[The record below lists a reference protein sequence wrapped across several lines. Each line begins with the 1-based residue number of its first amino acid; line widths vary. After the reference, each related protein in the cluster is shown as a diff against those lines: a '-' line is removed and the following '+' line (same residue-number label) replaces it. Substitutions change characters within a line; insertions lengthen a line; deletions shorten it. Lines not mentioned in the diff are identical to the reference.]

1 MAFNFDNIPSQPVS
15 AAGEPELVSTI
26 VDLLTAAPRPL
37 TLKEIVTVLNDSE
50 IETPADT
57 TVRAHLNRAR
67 ADGRISKPS
76 RQSYAGPVAEGEAQ
90 FDIEIAA
97 EGLRRVA
104 EEDDPL
110 ADL

>member
-1 MAFNFDNIPSQPVS
+1 MVFNFDNIPAHPVS
-15 AAGEPELVSTI
+15 AAGEPELFSTI

-37 TLKEIVTVLNDSE
+37 TLKEVVTVLNDSE
-50 IETPADT
+50 INTPADT
-57 TVRAHLNRAR
+57 TVRAYLNRAA

-90 FDIEIAA
+90 VET
-97 EGLRRVA
+97 ETET
-104 EEDDPL
+104 EEADPL

>member
-1 MAFNFDNIPSQPVS
+1 MAFNFDNIPAQPVS

-26 VDLLTAAPRPL
+26 VELLSAAPRAL
-37 TLKEIVTVLNDSE
+37 TLREVITVLNDSG

-57 TVRAHLNRAR
+57 TVRSYLNRAA

-76 RQSYAGPVAEGEAQ
+76 RQSYAGAVVEGEAV
-90 FDIEIAA
+90 EAA
-97 EGLRRVA
+97 DET
-104 EEDDPL
+104 EEADPL

>member
-1 MAFNFDNIPSQPVS
+1 MAFNFDNIPAQPVS

-26 VDLLTAAPRPL
+26 VDMLAAAPRAL
-37 TLKEIVTVLNDSE
+37 SLKEVVTVLNDSG

-57 TVRAHLNRAR
+57 TVRSYLNRAA

-76 RQSYAGPVAEGEAQ
+76 RQSYAGAVAEVASEQEGENVEA
-90 FDIEIAA
+90 
-97 EGLRRVA
+97 
-104 EEDDPL
+104 DDPL

>member
-1 MAFNFDNIPSQPVS
+1 MDFNFDNIPAKPAS
-15 AAGEPELVSTI
+15 AVREPELVSTI

-37 TLKEIVTVLNDSE
+37 TLREVVTVLNDSE
-50 IETPADT
+50 IETTPANT
-57 TVRAHLNRAR
+57 TVRAHLNRAA

-90 FDIEIAA
+90 ATQDQE
-97 EGLRRVA
+97 LKRKLA

>member
-1 MAFNFDNIPSQPVS
+1 MAFNFDNIPAQPVS

-26 VDLLTAAPRPL
+26 VDMLSAAPRAL
-37 TLKEIVTVLNDSE
+37 TLKEVVTVLNDSG

-57 TVRAHLNRAR
+57 TVRAYLNRAA

-76 RQSYAGPVAEGEAQ
+76 RQSYAGAVAEGEAT
-90 FDIEIAA
+90 
-97 EGLRRVA
+97 
-104 EEDDPL
+104 EEAPADETEADDPL